1 MPKVINRLEVLL
13 VKYKDKGFTNA
24 VSFLSSLS
32 RRSKQ
37 TAFAYYYALGHLNK
51 FISQT
56 YGNGNGNGNDN
67 IQTILKPLEK
77 GKINVYTLL
86 DKFVEYLQQTNNNN
100 NNIIRRSNGNGDLTD
115 LSIKLYVTAARSY
128 FSYSGIDVI
137 PSKFKY
143 MVKMPRIYREDE
155 LAIDAKDIRQILLA
169 CNNRRLKAYLL
180 CLASSGCRAVELLSL
195 RLKDVNFSTNP
206 TTLHIRK
213 EFAKTGSA
221 RDVYISDE
229 ASNFLQKQWIDW
241 KYRDRHSEHR
251 YMKNRV
257 KDDNDLIFAIIH
269 AKHPSPRV
277 LYFKILIEFQKVL
290 DTAGFIAR
298 KEGCFK
304 RRKVSL
310 HSFRRFVK
318 STISNQVGYEYSEW
332 FLGHATKSTYY
343 QLKEEQRRSIYR
355 HQLMKYFTYL
365 DYSALEATG
374 QNVKKQLLEKDIQ
387 IEQLKQHDASNSE
400 AIAKL
405 QNMFTKLVTSLS
417 SDTTDQNQLNV
428 LAKSLAAS
436 GILKPKTNSNDDDKV
451 EL

>member
-1 MPKVINRLEVLL
+1 ME
-13 VKYKDKGFTNA
+13 T
-24 VSFLSSLS
+24 S
-32 RRSKQ
+32 
-37 TAFAYYYALGHLNK
+37 
-51 FISQT
+51 
-56 YGNGNGNGNDN
+56 N

-86 DKFVEYLQQTNNNN
+86 DKFVEYLSAANNNN
-100 NNIIRRSNGNGDLTD
+100 KSNGDLTA

-128 FSYSGIDVI
+128 FAYSGIDVV

-155 LAIDAKDIRQILLA
+155 QAIDAKDIRQILLA

-213 EFAKTGSA
+213 EFAKTGTA

-269 AKHPSPRV
+269 AKDPSPRV
-277 LYFKILIEFQKVL
+277 LYFKVLIEFQKVL
-290 DTAGFIAR
+290 SVAGFIAR
-298 KEGCFK
+298 KEEGCFK

-318 STISNQVGYEYSEW
+318 STISNQVGCEYSEW

-343 QLKEEQRRSIYR
+343 QLKEEQRRAIYR
-355 HQLMKYFTYL
+355 DQLMKYFTYL

-374 QNVKKQLLEKDIQ
+374 QNIKKQLLDLSKENQ
-387 IEQLKQHDASNSE
+387 QLREREASSTE
-400 AIAKL
+400 AISKIQEQFNAMRQQQSILQKL
-405 QNMFTKLVTSLS
+405 FVQAVNKVGGRFETSLPIEEMAKDNNTKTISHDVIANMWQNILDNKSS
-417 SDTTDQNQLNV
+417 SDDNN
-428 LAKSLAAS
+428 KAAGS
-436 GILKPKTNSNDDDKV
+436 RR
-451 EL
+451 E

>member
-1 MPKVINRLEVLL
+1 MPKVINRLEELL
-13 VKYKDKGFTNA
+13 TKYKDQGFTSA

-51 FISQT
+51 FIVQNYS
-56 YGNGNGNGNDN
+56 NDKN
-67 IQTILKPLEK
+67 SNDIQTILKPLDK

-86 DKFVEYLQQTNNNN
+86 DKFVAYLSANNT
-100 NNIIRRSNGNGDLTD
+100 SNGDLTA

-128 FSYSGIDVI
+128 FAYNGIDVI

-155 LAIDAKDIRQILLA
+155 QAIDAKDIRNILLA

-206 TTLHIRK
+206 ITMHIRK

-229 ASNFLQKQWIDW
+229 ASEFLQKQWIDW

-290 DTAGFIAR
+290 KTAGFVAR
-298 KEGCFK
+298 KEEGYFK

-343 QLKEEQRRSIYR
+343 QLKEEERRAIYR
-355 HQLMKYFTYL
+355 DQLMKYFTYL
-365 DYSALEATG
+365 DYSTLEATG
-374 QNVKKQLLEKDIQ
+374 QNVKKQLLEKEKQIQ
-387 IEQLKQHDASNSE
+387 MLEQRDAMNADAISSLSDKVQQLITKMKELENKQQQLK
-400 AIAKL
+400 
-405 QNMFTKLVTSLS
+405 
-417 SDTTDQNQLNV
+417 
-428 LAKSLAAS
+428 
-436 GILKPKTNSNDDDKV
+436 
-451 EL
+451 

>member
-1 MPKVINRLEVLL
+1 MPNVINRLEVLL

-100 NNIIRRSNGNGDLTD
+100 NIIRRSNGNGDLTA
-115 LSIKLYVTAARSY
+115 LSIKLYVTTARSY
-128 FSYSGIDVI
+128 FAYSGIDVI

-298 KEGCFK
+298 KEEGCFK

-387 IEQLKQHDASNSE
+387 IEQLK
-400 AIAKL
+400 
-405 QNMFTKLVTSLS
+405 
-417 SDTTDQNQLNV
+417 
-428 LAKSLAAS
+428 AA
-436 GILKPKTNSNDDDKV
+436 
-451 EL
+451 